1 MIKNYL
7 NITLWGV
14 LVPRNRLFPEKN
26 NDANGVDKQF
36 SQKCVKIYETTRTYR
51 TMKKKTVYKG
61 KPVSIDVYNL
71 TIEGRKVRR
80 EIIQHPGAAAIL
92 AFDEKGKIILV
103 NQHRFPHGYV
113 LEIPAGTLEK
123 GETPRKCALR
133 EIEEETG
140 YKAKKMTH
148 FLTYYPS
155 VGYNQ
160 EAIHCFVASG
170 LTKSKTHLDT
180 DEFITVKKMELK
192 KLINMIKKD
201 KIIDSKTI
209 CAVMIYA
216 AQKKLL

>member
-1 MIKNYL
+1 MI
-7 NITLWGV
+7 
-14 LVPRNRLFPEKN
+14 
-26 NDANGVDKQF
+26 NDSDN
-36 SQKCVKIYETTRTYR
+36 STT
-51 TMKKKTVYKG
+51 
-61 KPVSIDVYNL
+61 VSPAISSVF
-71 TIEGRKVRR
+71 
-80 EIIQHPGAAAIL
+80 AAIL

-103 NQHRFPHGYV
+103 NQHRFPHGYI

-160 EAIHCFVASG
+160 EAIHCFLASG

-180 DEFITVKKMELK
+180 DEFITVKKMDLK

-209 CAVMIYA
+209 CAVMVYA